1 MNHRFSIL
9 AITTM
14 LCGVAMMSGCTK
26 DDADGLPDGSIEI
39 FAEGSGSEV
48 KTTVNDTSVKWVA
61 GDKVWINGNEGTV
74 TQGYGD
80 HWYAAGS
87 FTTSSD
93 FNSFYPATI
102 ATATGAGNLADA
114 SATVVFP
121 SRYASSFDG
130 SGNQVLSLPMAARSE
145 ANATGVKFKH
155 LSAGINVNVKNT
167 FTNDT
172 VLYLDSVSVTSGS
185 VNLCGL
191 ASVGLSTTAVPTVT
205 ATGTEPKTVT
215 VYFSSPIAL
224 AVNANKCVQ
233 VPVIPSST
241 DLGEVTIRVY
251 THLAP
256 VAYGSMEVFTFE
268 KNKSSFGA
276 LGRNEVKASPEIA
289 IVRGGD
295 DVTRSVKGAFSVSR
309 TTRVMFSKGNLQ
321 YQGSTGTW
329 RFATNQYDC
338 IGNNAGNT
346 APSASQ
352 TEWIDLFG
360 WGTGSNPNQTST
372 TDANYGTFN
381 DWGNHIGGGW
391 RTLSSEE
398 MNYLLNTRSN
408 TTFNLP
414 NSTSNIRYTKA
425 TVNDKNGLIL
435 FPDNYVHPTGVT
447 ITGTPA
453 YNTTDAHYSTFTV
466 SSSDWTLMQ
475 AAGAVFLPAAGYRDG
490 TSAPSEVASHG
501 YYWLSSESESY
512 KAYRLLFHSGETTA
526 SNPQE
531 RHYGFSVRLVK
542 EAN

>member
-1 MNHRFSIL
+1 MNYRFSIL
-9 AITTM
+9 AAVAM
-14 LCGVAMMSGCTK
+14 LCSLAMTTACTK
-26 DDADGLPDGSIEI
+26 DDADNFPEGALEI
-39 FAEGSGSEV
+39 FAEGSGSGT
-48 KTTVNDTSVKWVA
+48 KTTVNGTSVKWVA

-74 TQGYGD
+74 TQGAGN
-80 HWYAAGS
+80 HWYAAKDGGGDFS
-87 FTTSSD
+87 TSND

-102 ATATGAGNLADA
+102 ATDA
-114 SATVVFP
+114 SASSQTASTATVVFP
-121 SRYASSFDG
+121 SHYASSFDG
-130 SGNQVLSLPMAARSE
+130 DNQVLSLPMAARSE

-172 VLYLDSVSVTSGS
+172 VLYLDSVSVTSNS
-185 VNLCGL
+185 VNLCGQ
-191 ASVGLSTTAVPTVT
+191 ASVGLSTGDVPTVS
-205 ATGTEPKTVT
+205 ATGTGPNTVT
-215 VYFSSPIAL
+215 VYFSSPVAL
-224 AVNANKCVQ
+224 AVNAEKCVQ

-241 DLGEVTIRVY
+241 DLGTVTIRVY

-276 LGRNEVKASPEIA
+276 LGRNEVKSSPEIG
-289 IVRGGD
+289 IVRGGAN
-295 DVTRSVKGAFSVSR
+295 VTPSVKGAFSVSP
-309 TTRVMFSKGNLQ
+309 TTRVIFSQGNLQ
-321 YQGSTGTW
+321 YVGSTW
-329 RFATNQYDC
+329 QFAEHQYDYLGSSQSD
-338 IGNNAGNT
+338 GNR
-346 APSASQ
+346 
-352 TEWIDLFG
+352 DLFG

-372 TDANYGTFN
+372 TDADYGTFY
-381 DWGNHIGGGW
+381 DWGNNIGGGW

-435 FPDNYVHPTGVT
+435 FPDNYVHPTTGVT
-447 ITGTPA
+447 VTGDYN
-453 YNTTDAHYSTFTV
+453 YNTYNASYSVFAVT
-466 SSSDWTLMQ
+466 SGWDKME
-475 AAGAVFLPAAGYRDG
+475 AAGAVFLPAAGYRNG

-501 YYWLSSESESY
+501 YYWLSNGYESY

>member
-48 KTTVNDTSVKWVA
+48 KTTVNGTSVKWVA
-61 GDKVWINGNEGTV
+61 GDKVRINGDEGTV
-74 TQGYGD
+74 TQGSGS
-80 HWYAAGS
+80 HWYAAKDGGGS
-87 FTTSSD
+87 FVTSTE
-93 FNSFYPATI
+93 FNSFYPDII
-102 ATATGAGNLADA
+102 ATAEGAGNLTTT

-121 SRYASSFDG
+121 SHYGSSFDG
-130 SGNQVLSLPMAARSE
+130 DNQVLSLPMAARSE

-185 VNLCGL
+185 VNLCGQV
-191 ASVGLSTTAVPTVT
+191 SVGLSTSDVPTVS
-205 ATGTEPKTVT
+205 ATGTGSKTVT
-215 VYFSSPIAL
+215 VYFSSPVAL
-224 AVNANKCVQ
+224 AVNAEKCVQ

-241 DLGEVTIRVY
+241 DLGTVTIRVY

-268 KNKSSFGA
+268 KSKTSFGA
-276 LGRNEVKASPEIA
+276 LGRNEVKSSPAIG
-289 IVRGGD
+289 IVRGGAN
-295 DVTRSVKGAFSVSR
+295 VTPSVKGAFSVSP
-309 TTRVMFSKGNLQ
+309 TARVIFSQGNLQ
-321 YQGSTGTW
+321 FVSSAW
-329 RFATNQYDC
+329 RFAEHQYDYLGSSQSD
-338 IGNNAGNT
+338 GNR
-346 APSASQ
+346 
-352 TEWIDLFG
+352 DLFG

-372 TDANYGTFN
+372 TDADYGTFT
-381 DWGNHIGGGW
+381 DWGNNIGDGW

-414 NSTSNIRYTKA
+414 YSTSNIRYTKA
-425 TVNDKNGLIL
+425 TVNGKNGLIL

-447 ITGTPA
+447 VTGSCD
-453 YNTTDAHYSTFTV
+453 YNTTNAGYSVFSVT
-466 SSSDWTLMQ
+466 SGWDKME

-490 TSAPSEVASHG
+490 TSAPSQVASHG
-501 YYWLSSESESY
+501 YYWLSSESESH

>member
-1 MNHRFSIL
+1 M
-9 AITTM
+9 
-14 LCGVAMMSGCTK
+14 
-26 DDADGLPDGSIEI
+26 
-39 FAEGSGSEV
+39 
-48 KTTVNDTSVKWVA
+48 
-61 GDKVWINGNEGTV
+61 
-74 TQGYGD
+74 
-80 HWYAAGS
+80 
-87 FTTSSD
+87 
-93 FNSFYPATI
+93 
-102 ATATGAGNLADA
+102 
-114 SATVVFP
+114 
-121 SRYASSFDG
+121 
-130 SGNQVLSLPMAARSE
+130 
-145 ANATGVKFKH
+145 
-155 LSAGINVNVKNT
+155 
-167 FTNDT
+167 
-172 VLYLDSVSVTSGS
+172 
-185 VNLCGL
+185 
-191 ASVGLSTTAVPTVT
+191 PTVS
-205 ATGTEPKTVT
+205 ATGTGSKTVT
-215 VYFSSPIAL
+215 VYFSTPVAL
-224 AVNANKCVQ
+224 AVNAGKTVQ
-233 VPVIPSST
+233 VPVIPSSS

-276 LGRNEVKASPEIA
+276 LGRNEVKSSPEIG
-289 IVRGGD
+289 IVRGGAN
-295 DVTRSVKGAFSVSR
+295 VTPSVKGAFSVSR

-360 WGTGSNPNQTST
+360 WGTGNAPNQTST
-372 TDANYGTFN
+372 TDADYGTFY
-381 DWGNHIGGGW
+381 DWGNNIGGGW

-414 NSTSNIRYTKA
+414 YSTANIRYTKA
-425 TVNDKNGLIL
+425 TVNDKNGLII

-447 ITGTPA
+447 ITGTLA
-453 YNTTDAHYSTFTV
+453 YNTADADYSTFTV

-501 YYWLSSESESY
+501 YYWLSSESESH
-512 KAYRLLFHSGETTA
+512 KAYRLLFHSEETTA

-531 RHYGFSVRLVK
+531 RHYGFSVRLVM

>member
-48 KTTVNDTSVKWVA
+48 KTTVNGTSVKWVA
-61 GDKVWINGNEGTV
+61 GDKVWINGDEGTV
-74 TQGYGD
+74 TQGSGNY
-80 HWYAAGS
+80 WYAAKDAAGS

-102 ATATGAGNLADA
+102 ATATGAGSQTDA

-121 SRYASSFDG
+121 SRYGSSFDG
-130 SGNQVLSLPMAARSE
+130 DNQVLSLPMAARSE
-145 ANATGVKFKH
+145 AGATGVRFKH

-185 VNLCGL
+185 VNLCGQ
-191 ASVGLSTTAVPTVT
+191 ASVGLSTTAVPTVS
-205 ATGTEPKTVT
+205 ATGTGSKTVT
-215 VYFSSPIAL
+215 VYFSTPVAL
-224 AVNANKCVQ
+224 AVDASKCVQ
-233 VPVIPSST
+233 VPVIPSSS
-241 DLGEVTIRVY
+241 DLGTVTIRVY
-251 THLAP
+251 THLAS

-276 LGRNEVKASPEIA
+276 LGRNEVKSSPEIG
-289 IVRGGD
+289 IVRGGAN
-295 DVTRSVKGAFSVSR
+295 VTPSVKGAFSVSP
-309 TTRVMFSKGNLQ
+309 TTRVIFSQGNLQ
-321 YQGSTGTW
+321 YVGSTW
-329 RFATNQYDC
+329 QFAEHQYDYLGSSQSD
-338 IGNNAGNT
+338 GNR
-346 APSASQ
+346 
-352 TEWIDLFG
+352 DLFG
-360 WGTGSNPNQTST
+360 WGTGNAPNQTST
-372 TDANYGTFN
+372 TDADYGTFN
-381 DWGNHIGGGW
+381 DWGKHITGDW
-391 RTLSSEE
+391 RTLSSVE

-414 NSTSNIRYTKA
+414 GNTANIRYTKA
-425 TVNDKNGLIL
+425 TVNGVNGLII

-447 ITGTPA
+447 ITETPE
-453 YNTTDAHYSTFTV
+453 YNTANADYSTFTV
-466 SSSDWTLMQ
+466 SSSHWTLMQ
-475 AAGAVFLPAAGYRDG
+475 AAGAVFLPAAGYRNG
-490 TSAPSEVASHG
+490 ANILSEVASHG
-501 YYWLSSESESY
+501 YYWLSSESESH

-531 RHYGFSVRLVK
+531 RHYGFSVRLVM

>member
-1 MNHRFSIL
+1 M
-9 AITTM
+9 
-14 LCGVAMMSGCTK
+14 
-26 DDADGLPDGSIEI
+26 EI
-39 FAEGSGSEV
+39 FAEGSGSGT
-48 KTTVNDTSVKWVA
+48 KTTVNGTSVKWVA

-130 SGNQVLSLPMAARSE
+130 DNQVLSLPMAARSE
-145 ANATGVKFKH
+145 AGATGVRFKH

-191 ASVGLSTTAVPTVT
+191 ASVGLSTSDVPTVS
-205 ATGTEPKTVT
+205 ATVTGSKTVT
-215 VYFSSPIAL
+215 VYFSTPVAL
-224 AVNANKCVQ
+224 AVNAEKCVQ

-241 DLGEVTIRVY
+241 DLGTVTIRVY

-289 IVRGGD
+289 IVRGGA
-295 DVTRSVKGAFSVSR
+295 DVTPSVKGAFSVSP
-309 TTRVMFSKGNLQ
+309 TTRVSFSQGNLQ
-321 YQGSTGTW
+321 QDGETW
-329 RFATNQYDC
+329 EFATNQYDN
-338 IGNNAGNT
+338 GV
-346 APSASQ
+346 
-352 TEWIDLFG
+352 LFT
-360 WGTGSNPNQTST
+360 WNSESRS
-372 TDANYGTFN
+372 
-381 DWGNHIGGGW
+381 IGGSTW
-391 RTLSSEE
+391 RMLSSEE
-398 MNYLLNTRSN
+398 MEYLLNTRSN
-408 TTFNLP
+408 ATFDLP
-414 NSTSNIRYTKA
+414 DNTAGIRYTKA
-425 TVNDKNGLIL
+425 TVSDKNGIII
-435 FPDNYVHPTGVT
+435 FPDNYVHPTGVSV
-447 ITGTPA
+447 TGDHA
-453 YNTTDAHYSTFTV
+453 YNTPSANYDVFTV
-466 SSSDWTLMQ
+466 TSGWEKMQ
-475 AAGAVFLPAAGYRDG
+475 AAGAVFLPAAGYNDGSSHDDG
-490 TSAPSEVASHG
+490 TG
-501 YYWLSSESESY
+501 YYWLSTTLDNN
-512 KAYRLLFHSGETTA
+512 AYRLLFSNSELTA
-526 SNPQE
+526 SNTQAKTY
-531 RHYGFSVRLVK
+531 RCSVRLVK

>member
-1 MNHRFSIL
+1 MNYRFSIL
-9 AITTM
+9 AAVAM
-14 LCGVAMMSGCTK
+14 LCSLAMTTACTK
-26 DDADGLPDGSIEI
+26 DDADNFPEGALEI
-39 FAEGSGSEV
+39 FAEGSGSGT
-48 KTTVNDTSVKWVA
+48 KTTVNGTSVKWVDK
-61 GDKVWINGNEGTV
+61 DKVWINGATGTV
-74 TQGYGD
+74 RHNGD
-80 HWYAAGS
+80 HWYAVKDGS
-87 FTTSSD
+87 SSFVTSSD
-93 FNSFYPATI
+93 FNSFYPDII
-102 ATATGAGNLADA
+102 ATATGASSQTDT

-121 SRYASSFDG
+121 SHYASSFDG
-130 SGNQVLSLPMAARSE
+130 DNQVLSLPMAARSE

-185 VNLCGL
+185 VNLCGQ
-191 ASVGLSTTAVPTVT
+191 ASVGLSTSDVPTVS
-205 ATGTEPKTVT
+205 ATGTGSKTVT
-215 VYFSSPIAL
+215 VYFSSPVAL
-224 AVNANKCVQ
+224 AVNAEKCVQ

-241 DLGEVTIRVY
+241 DLGTVTIRVY

-256 VAYGSMEVFTFE
+256 VAYGSMEVFSFE

-276 LGRNEVKASPEIA
+276 LGRNEVKSSPEIG
-289 IVRGGD
+289 IVRGGAN
-295 DVTRSVKGAFSVSR
+295 VTPSVKGAFSVSP
-309 TTRVMFSKGNLQ
+309 TTRVIFSQGNLQ
-321 YQGSTGTW
+321 YVGSTW
-329 RFATNQYDC
+329 RFAEHQYDYLTTQAD
-338 IGNNAGNT
+338 GNR
-346 APSASQ
+346 
-352 TEWIDLFG
+352 DLFG
-360 WGTGSNPNQTST
+360 WGTGDAPNQTST
-372 TDANYGTFN
+372 TDADYGTFT
-381 DWGNHIGGGW
+381 DWGNNIGGGW

-435 FPDNYVHPTGVT
+435 FPDNYVHPTTGVT
-447 ITGTPA
+447 VTGDYN
-453 YNTTDAHYSTFTV
+453 YNTYNASYSVFAVT
-466 SSSDWTLMQ
+466 SGWDKME

-490 TSAPSEVASHG
+490 TSAPSQVASHG
-501 YYWLSSESESY
+501 YYWLSNGYESY

>member
-1 MNHRFSIL
+1 MNYRFSIL
-9 AITTM
+9 AAVAM
-14 LCGVAMMSGCTK
+14 LCSLAMTTACTK
-26 DDADGLPDGSIEI
+26 DDADNFPEGALEI
-39 FAEGSGSEV
+39 FAEGSGSGT
-48 KTTVNDTSVKWVA
+48 KTTVNGTSVKWVA

-74 TQGYGD
+74 TQGDGD

-130 SGNQVLSLPMAARSE
+130 DNQVLSLPMAARSE

-185 VNLCGL
+185 VNLCGQ
-191 ASVGLSTTAVPTVT
+191 ASVGLSTSDVPTVS
-205 ATGTEPKTVT
+205 ATGTGSKTVT
-215 VYFSSPIAL
+215 VYFSSPVAL
-224 AVNANKCVQ
+224 AVNAEKCVQ

-241 DLGEVTIRVY
+241 DLGTVTIRVY

-256 VAYGSMEVFTFE
+256 VTYGSMEVFSFE

-276 LGRNEVKASPEIA
+276 LGRNEVKSSPEIG
-289 IVRGGD
+289 IVRGGA
-295 DVTRSVKGAFSVSR
+295 DVTPSVKGAFSVSP
-309 TTRVMFSKGNLQ
+309 TTRVIFSQGNLQ
-321 YQGSTGTW
+321 YVGSTW
-329 RFATNQYDC
+329 RFAEHQYDYLGSSQSD
-338 IGNNAGNT
+338 GNR
-346 APSASQ
+346 
-352 TEWIDLFG
+352 DLFG

-372 TDANYGTFN
+372 TDADYGTFN
-381 DWGNHIGGGW
+381 DWGNHITGDW

-414 NSTSNIRYTKA
+414 NSISNIRYTKA

-435 FPDNYVHPTGVT
+435 FPDNYVHPTTGVT
-447 ITGTPA
+447 VTGE
-453 YNTTDAHYSTFTV
+453 YNYSTYNASYSVFSVT
-466 SSSDWTLMQ
+466 SGWDKME
-475 AAGAVFLPAAGYRDG
+475 AAGAVFLPAAGYRNG

-501 YYWLSSESESY
+501 YYWLSTTLGDN
-512 KAYRLLFHSGETTA
+512 AYRLLFSNSELTA
-526 SNPQE
+526 SNTQAKTY
-531 RHYGFSVRLVK
+531 RCSVRLVK

>member
-1 MNHRFSIL
+1 MNYRFSIL
-9 AITTM
+9 AAVAM
-14 LCGVAMMSGCTK
+14 LCSLAMTTACTK
-26 DDADGLPDGSIEI
+26 DDADNFPEGSLEI
-39 FAEGSGSEV
+39 FAEGSGSGT
-48 KTTVNDTSVKWVA
+48 KTTVNGTSVKWVV
-61 GDKVWINGNEGTV
+61 GDKVWINGATGTV
-74 TQGYGD
+74 TQGYGN
-80 HWYAAGS
+80 HWYAAKDGSGS
-87 FTTSSD
+87 FVTSSD
-93 FNSFYPATI
+93 FNSFYPAAI
-102 ATATGAGNLADA
+102 ATATGAGSQTDG

-121 SRYASSFDG
+121 SHYASSFDRND
-130 SGNQVLSLPMAARSE
+130 NQELALPMAARSE
-145 ANATGVKFKH
+145 AGATGVKFKH

-185 VNLCGL
+185 VNLCGQ
-191 ASVGLSTTAVPTVT
+191 ASVGLSTSAVPTVS
-205 ATGTEPKTVT
+205 ATGSGANTVT
-215 VYFSSPIAL
+215 VYFSTPVAL
-224 AVNANKCVQ
+224 DVNASKCVQ
-233 VPVIPSST
+233 VPVIPSSS
-241 DLGEVTIRVY
+241 DLGTVTIRVY

-276 LGRNEVKASPEIA
+276 LGRNEVKSSPEIG

-295 DVTRSVKGAFSVSR
+295 DVSRSVKGAFSVSP
-309 TTRVMFSKGNLQ
+309 TARVSFSQGNLQ
-321 YQGSTGTW
+321 YVNSTW
-329 RFATNQYDC
+329 QFAAHQYDYLGSSQSD
-338 IGNNAGNT
+338 GNR
-346 APSASQ
+346 
-352 TEWIDLFG
+352 DLFG

-372 TDANYGTFN
+372 TDADYGTFN
-381 DWGNHIGGGW
+381 DWGNHITGDW

-435 FPDNYVHPTGVT
+435 FPDNYVHPTTGVT
-447 ITGTPA
+447 VTGDYN
-453 YNTTDAHYSTFTV
+453 YNTYNASYSVFAVT
-466 SSSDWTLMQ
+466 SGWDKME
-475 AAGAVFLPAAGYRDG
+475 AAGAVFLPAAGYRNG

-501 YYWLSSESESY
+501 YYWLSNESESY

>member
-48 KTTVNDTSVKWVA
+48 KTTVNGTSVKWVA
-61 GDKVWINGNEGTV
+61 GDKVRINGDEGTV
-74 TQGYGD
+74 TQGSGN
-80 HWYAAGS
+80 HWYAAKDGGGS
-87 FTTSSD
+87 FVTSTE
-93 FNSFYPATI
+93 FNSFYPDII
-102 ATATGAGNLADA
+102 ATAEGAGNLTTT

-130 SGNQVLSLPMAARSE
+130 DNQVLSLPMAARSE

-185 VNLCGL
+185 VNLCGQ
-191 ASVGLSTTAVPTVT
+191 ATVGLSTSDVPTVS
-205 ATGTEPKTVT
+205 ATGTESKTVT
-215 VYFSSPIAL
+215 VYFSSPVAL
-224 AVNANKCVQ
+224 AVNAEKCVQ

-268 KNKSSFGA
+268 KSKTSFGA
-276 LGRNEVKASPEIA
+276 MGRNEVKASPEIA

-295 DVTRSVKGAFSVSR
+295 DVTRSVKGAFSVSP
-309 TTRVMFSKGNLQ
+309 TARVSFSQGNLQ
-321 YQGSTGTW
+321 YVGSTW
-329 RFATNQYDC
+329 QFAAHQYDYLGSSQSN
-338 IGNNAGNT
+338 GNR
-346 APSASQ
+346 
-352 TEWIDLFG
+352 DLFG

-372 TDANYGTFN
+372 TDADYGTFN
-381 DWGNHIGGGW
+381 DWGNHITGDW

-435 FPDNYVHPTGVT
+435 FPDNYVHPTTGVT
-447 ITGTPA
+447 VTGDYN
-453 YNTTDAHYSTFTV
+453 YNTYNASYSVFAVT
-466 SSSDWTLMQ
+466 SGWDKME

-490 TSAPSEVASHG
+490 TSAPSQVASHG
-501 YYWLSSESESY
+501 YYWLSNGYESY

>member
-1 MNHRFSIL
+1 MNYRFSIL
-9 AITTM
+9 AAVAM
-14 LCGVAMMSGCTK
+14 LCSLAMTTACTK
-26 DDADGLPDGSIEI
+26 DDADNFPEGSLEI
-39 FAEGSGSEV
+39 FAEGAGLST
-48 KTTVNDTSVKWVA
+48 KTTVNGTSVKWVDE
-61 GDKVWINGNEGTV
+61 DKVWINGATGTV
-74 TQGYGD
+74 RHYGD
-80 HWYAAGS
+80 HWYAAKDGGGY
-87 FTTSSD
+87 FVTSSE
-93 FNSFYPATI
+93 FNSFYPAAI
-102 ATATGAGNLADA
+102 ATATG
-114 SATVVFP
+114 T
-121 SRYASSFDG
+121 G
-130 SGNQVLSLPMAARSE
+130 S
-145 ANATGVKFKH
+145 
-155 LSAGINVNVKNT
+155 
-167 FTNDT
+167 
-172 VLYLDSVSVTSGS
+172 
-185 VNLCGL
+185 
-191 ASVGLSTTAVPTVT
+191 
-205 ATGTEPKTVT
+205 KTVT
-215 VYFSSPIAL
+215 VYFSTPVAL
-224 AVNANKCVQ
+224 AVNAGKTVQ
-233 VPVIPSST
+233 VPVIPSSS

-276 LGRNEVKASPEIA
+276 LGRNEVKSSPEIG
-289 IVRGGD
+289 IVRGGAN
-295 DVTRSVKGAFSVSR
+295 VTPSVKGAFSVSR

-360 WGTGSNPNQTST
+360 WGTGNAPNQTST
-372 TDANYGTFN
+372 TDADYGTFY
-381 DWGNHIGGGW
+381 DWGNNIGGGW

-414 NSTSNIRYTKA
+414 YSTANIRYTKA
-425 TVNDKNGLIL
+425 TVNDKNGLII

-447 ITGTPA
+447 ITGTLA
-453 YNTTDAHYSTFTV
+453 YNTADADYSTFTV

-501 YYWLSSESESY
+501 YYWLSSESESH
-512 KAYRLLFHSGETTA
+512 KAYRLLFHSEETTA

-531 RHYGFSVRLVK
+531 RHYGFSVRLVM

>member
-1 MNHRFSIL
+1 MNYRFSIL
-9 AITTM
+9 AAVAM
-14 LCGVAMMSGCTK
+14 LCSLAMTTACTK
-26 DDADGLPDGSIEI
+26 DDADNFPEGSLEI
-39 FAEGSGSEV
+39 FAEGSGSGT
-48 KTTVNDTSVKWVA
+48 KTTVNGTSVKWVV
-61 GDKVWINGNEGTV
+61 GDKVWINGATGTV
-74 TQGYGD
+74 TQGYGN
-80 HWYAAGS
+80 HWYAAKDGGGS
-87 FTTSSD
+87 FVTSTE

-102 ATATGAGNLADA
+102 ATATGAGNLTDA

-121 SRYASSFDG
+121 SHYGSSFDG
-130 SGNQVLSLPMAARSE
+130 DNQVLSLPMAARSE

-185 VNLCGL
+185 VNLCGQ
-191 ASVGLSTTAVPTVT
+191 ASVSLSTSAVPTVS
-205 ATGTEPKTVT
+205 ATGTGANTVT
-215 VYFSSPIAL
+215 VYFSTPVAL
-224 AVNANKCVQ
+224 AVNASKCVQ
-233 VPVIPSST
+233 VPVIPSSS

-268 KNKSSFGA
+268 KSKTSFGA
-276 LGRNEVKASPEIA
+276 LGRNEVKSSPAIA

-295 DVTRSVKGAFSVSR
+295 DVSRSVKGAFSVSP
-309 TTRVMFSKGNLQ
+309 TARVSFSQGNLQ
-321 YQGSTGTW
+321 YVNSTW
-329 RFATNQYDC
+329 QFAAHQYDYLGSSQSD
-338 IGNNAGNT
+338 GNR
-346 APSASQ
+346 
-352 TEWIDLFG
+352 DLFG
-360 WGTGSNPNQTST
+360 WGTGNAPNQTSA
-372 TDANYGTFN
+372 TDADYGTFN
-381 DWGNHIGGGW
+381 DWGNHITGSW
-391 RTLSSEE
+391 RTLSSVE

-475 AAGAVFLPAAGYRDG
+475 AAGAVFLPAAGYRNG

-501 YYWLSSESESY
+501 YYWLSSESESH

-526 SNPQE
+526 SNPQG
-531 RHYGFSVRLVK
+531 RHYGFSVRLVM

>member
-48 KTTVNDTSVKWVA
+48 KTTVNGTSVKWVA
-61 GDKVWINGNEGTV
+61 GDKVRINGDEGTV
-74 TQGYGD
+74 AQGSGN
-80 HWYAAGS
+80 HWYAAKDGGGS
-87 FTTSSD
+87 FVTSTE
-93 FNSFYPATI
+93 FNSFYPDII
-102 ATATGAGNLADA
+102 ATAEGAGNLTTT

-130 SGNQVLSLPMAARSE
+130 DNQVLSLPMAARSE
-145 ANATGVKFKH
+145 AGATGVKFKH

-185 VNLCGL
+185 VNLCGQ
-191 ASVGLSTTAVPTVT
+191 ASVGLSTSDVPTVS
-205 ATGTEPKTVT
+205 ATGTGSKTVT
-215 VYFSSPIAL
+215 VYFSTPVAL
-224 AVNANKCVQ
+224 AVNAGKTVQ

-241 DLGEVTIRVY
+241 DLGTVTIRVY

-268 KNKSSFGA
+268 KSKTSFGA
-276 LGRNEVKASPEIA
+276 LGRNEVKSSPAIG
-289 IVRGGD
+289 IVRGGAN
-295 DVTRSVKGAFSVSR
+295 VVPSVKGAFSVGSGARVSFSR
-309 TTRVMFSKGNLQ
+309 GNLQ
-321 YQGSTGTW
+321 YVGSEW
-329 RFATNQYDC
+329 KFAEHQYDYL
-338 IGNNAGNT
+338 GNT
-346 APSASQ
+346 QADGNR
-352 TEWIDLFG
+352 DLFG
-360 WGTGSNPNQTST
+360 WGTGSTPDKTST
-372 TDANYGTFN
+372 TDADYGTFN
-381 DWGNHIGGGW
+381 DWSNHIGGDW

-414 NSTSNIRYTKA
+414 GNTANIRYTKA
-425 TVNDKNGLIL
+425 MVNGKNGLIL

-447 ITGTPA
+447 ITETPE
-453 YNTTDAHYSTFTV
+453 YNTANADYSTFTV
-466 SSSDWTLMQ
+466 NSSDWTLMQ

-490 TSAPSEVASHG
+490 TSAPSQVASHG
-501 YYWLSSESESY
+501 YYWLSNGYESY

>member
-1 MNHRFSIL
+1 MFCGL
-9 AITTM
+9 ATIT
-14 LCGVAMMSGCTK
+14 SCTK
-26 DDADGLPDGSIEI
+26 EDAGNLPEGALEI
-39 FAEGSGSEV
+39 FAEGSGAGT
-48 KTTVNDTSVKWVA
+48 KTTVNGTSVKWVLN
-61 GDKVWINGNEGTV
+61 DKVWINNDMGTV
-74 TQGYGD
+74 TQGTGN
-80 HWYAAGS
+80 HWYAAKDGGGDFS
-87 FTTSSD
+87 TSND

-130 SGNQVLSLPMAARSE
+130 DNQVLSLPMAARSA
-145 ANATGVKFKH
+145 ANATGVQFKH

-185 VNLCGL
+185 ANLCGQ
-191 ASVGLSTTAVPTVT
+191 ASVGLSTNDVPTVS
-205 ATGTEPKTVT
+205 ATVTGSKTVT
-215 VYFSSPIAL
+215 VYFSSPVAL
-224 AVNANKCVQ
+224 AVNAEKCVQ

-241 DLGEVTIRVY
+241 DLGTVTIRVY

-268 KNKSSFGA
+268 KSKTSFGA
-276 LGRNEVKASPEIA
+276 LGRNEVKSSPAIG
-289 IVRGGD
+289 IVRGGAN
-295 DVTRSVKGAFSVSR
+295 VTPSVKGAFSVSP
-309 TTRVMFSKGNLQ
+309 TARVIFSQGNLQ
-321 YQGSTGTW
+321 FVSSAW
-329 RFATNQYDC
+329 RFAEHQYDYLSSSQSD
-338 IGNNAGNT
+338 GNR
-346 APSASQ
+346 
-352 TEWIDLFG
+352 DLFG
-360 WGTGSNPNQTST
+360 WGTGNAPNQTST
-372 TDANYGTFN
+372 TDADYGTFN
-381 DWGNHIGGGW
+381 DWGNYITGNW
-391 RTLSSEE
+391 RTLSSVE

-447 ITGTPA
+447 VTGSCD
-453 YNTTDAHYSTFTV
+453 YNTTNAGYSVFSVT
-466 SSSDWTLMQ
+466 SGWDKME

-490 TSAPSEVASHG
+490 TSAPSQVASHG